1 MLVLVWITER
11 FSAETQ
17 KDVNAVL
24 FLILKYYVYVCR
36 FQGLLPILGF
46 KNYITSNKQLDSNE
60 EREACITF

>member
-17 KDVNAVL
+17 KGVNAVFSFFL
-24 FLILKYYVYVCR
+24 FWNTLFILE
-36 FQGLLPILGF
+36 F
-46 KNYITSNKQLDSNE
+46 KNYTTYNKQLDSKE